1 MQLSFKNF
9 PFGKLFCFVIPW
21 TLDMVEGSVEIPRKL
36 ANLFNDNCK
45 GKGGLKIESTIE
57 LHKKSP
63 VQKVTN
69 EDFSKAEFE
78 S

>member
-9 PFGKLFCFVIPW
+9 LFGKLFCFVIPW
-21 TLDMVEGSVEIPRKL
+21 ALDMVEGSVENPRKL
-36 ANLFNDNCK
+36 ANLFNDNRK
-45 GKGGLKIESTIE
+45 GKGGLKIESPIE

-63 VQKVTN
+63 LQKVTDD
-69 EDFSKAEFE
+69 DFAKAEFE